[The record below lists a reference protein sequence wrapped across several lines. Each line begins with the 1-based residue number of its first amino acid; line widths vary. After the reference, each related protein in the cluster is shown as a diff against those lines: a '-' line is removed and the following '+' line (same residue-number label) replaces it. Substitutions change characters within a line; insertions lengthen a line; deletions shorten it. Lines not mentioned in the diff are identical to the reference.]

1 MKREIKIVIEYSNNW
16 GSKIKD
22 SGFNVTVVYE
32 LLPNGD
38 VIIIDKYSRRN
49 RETMIEELHL
59 RSIEKNVIVDK
70 YKGDNLKLTLI
81 NDWYEINK
89 NYKTLH
95 FNRF

>member
-16 GSKIKD
+16 GSKIEH
-22 SGFNVTVVYE
+22 SGFNVTVIYE

-49 RETMIEELHL
+49 RETMIEELNL
-59 RSIEKNVIVDK
+59 RSIETNVIVNK

-81 NDWYEINK
+81 NDWDEINK

>member
-1 MKREIKIVIEYSNNW
+1 MKREIKVVIEYNNSW
-16 GSKIKD
+16 GSKLNNE
-22 SGFNVTVVYE
+22 FNVTVVYE

-59 RSIEKNVIVDK
+59 RSIEKNVIVNK

-81 NDWYEINK
+81 NDWDEINK

>member
-1 MKREIKIVIEYSNNW
+1 MKREIKVVIEYNNSG
-16 GSKIKD
+16 GSKLNND
-22 SGFNVTVVYE
+22 FNVTIVYE

-38 VIIIDKYSRRN
+38 VIIIDEYSRRN

-59 RSIEKNVIVDK
+59 RSIETNVIVNK

-81 NDWYEINK
+81 NDWDEINK

>member
-1 MKREIKIVIEYSNNW
+1 MKREIKVVIEYNNSL
-16 GSKIKD
+16 GSKLNNE
-22 SGFNVTVVYE
+22 FNVTVVYE

-59 RSIEKNVIVDK
+59 RSIEKNVIVNK

-81 NDWYEINK
+81 NDWDEINK